1 MKHPF
6 FFPPTQK
13 PTNHHIRPTQAA
25 GKQKQASNHSARYYC
40 VAVMVMSKLKVV
52 MPLMLDETVRF
63 STAWTDAPT
72 AST

>member
-1 MKHPF
+1 M
-6 FFPPTQK
+6 
-13 PTNHHIRPTQAA
+13 RAA
-25 GKQKQASNHSARYYC
+25 LSLHSYC

-52 MPLMLDETVRF
+52 MPLMLDETVRL

>member
-1 MKHPF
+1 MKRVYLTSIKLF
-6 FFPPTQK
+6 K
-13 PTNHHIRPTQAA
+13 AR
-25 GKQKQASNHSARYYC
+25 ASTLLNYC
-40 VAVMVMSKLKVV
+40 VAVMVMSKLKAV